1 MEAIYLERELLNDLI
16 IQTKNLLLNKNH
28 ISPGTLKNY
37 EKDGFRLIRSFF
49 AIHCFTDYSNDLI
62 DNCIQF
68 SREEHQKGSRS
79 LRQFLFFLEDGGV
92 IKLSE
97 LTQKNMVSYL
107 SNISERRPVSMGT
120 VVPTIRS
127 FLLYLFNQG
136 IIAHD
141 FNVLLN
147 IKCMKRNTLK
157 PLFTE
162 NESERILKNINLTS
176 AQGKRD
182 YAIFMCKC
190 QLKIQPRSHLK
201 TSHSVKKIKHLLNFS

>member
-1 MEAIYLERELLNDLI
+1 
-16 IQTKNLLLNKNH
+16 
-28 ISPGTLKNY
+28 
-37 EKDGFRLIRSFF
+37 
-49 AIHCFTDYSNDLI
+49 
-62 DNCIQF
+62 
-68 SREEHQKGSRS
+68 
-79 LRQFLFFLEDGGV
+79 
-92 IKLSE
+92 
-97 LTQKNMVSYL
+97 MVSYL

-182 YAIFMCKC
+182 YAIFMLAKHNG
-190 QLKIQPRSHLK
+190 LRSSDILNLG
-201 TSHSVKKIKHLLNFS
+201 SVNHDC